1 MVGEG
6 GAGVAEGVLN
16 GVALGGETDLLRS
29 IWAKRPCISSCCPR
43 TSLSS
48 LRMAVRFVLL
58 SDAAGGV
65 GVLSFV
71 DDISSASV
79 ISIEGCPF
87 FELLLVFTIYGVGRP
102 V

>member
-1 MVGEG
+1 
-6 GAGVAEGVLN
+6 
-16 GVALGGETDLLRS
+16 
-29 IWAKRPCISSCCPR
+29 
-43 TSLSS
+43 
-48 LRMAVRFVLL
+48 MAVRFVLL
-58 SDAAGGV
+58 SDAACGV